1 MIELTTIFILIASVL
16 IIVKSA
22 DLIIKSTSNMAK
34 EFGVTEYFIGF
45 AVIAIGTSLPELVT
59 AIFGSIAKQSNLILG
74 DLIGANIIDATLV
87 LGLMAIIGRRI
98 RIEGSMFRTFD
109 ETLFMTLGIV
119 LLPLILGLN
128 GVISRLEGII
138 LLIAF
143 GFYIFRLIKR
153 EETFRHKKH
162 IIIKEIR
169 KDIIIFCLALPL
181 LLFSAKF
188 LVSSAVE
195 IANALNISTYIIG
208 ITVVAL
214 GTTIPELT
222 VETRA
227 ILKGKRGIGFG
238 NVIGSIIANISLIL
252 GIAAII
258 NPVIFMPTI
267 FITAA
272 LFMITSTFVALLFL
286 QKKEVTW
293 KEGLALV
300 LIYLTFIISEVII
313 I

>member
-1 MIELTTIFILIASVL
+1 MIELTTIFILIASIL
-16 IIVKSA
+16 IVVKSA
-22 DLIIKSTSNMAK
+22 DLIIKSTSNMAA

-45 AVIAIGTSLPELVT
+45 AVVAIGTSLPELVT

-74 DLIGANIIDATLV
+74 NLIGANIIDATLV

-98 RIEGSMFRTFD
+98 KIEGSMFRTFD

-128 GVISRLEGII
+128 GRISRLEGII
-138 LLIAF
+138 LLLAF

-169 KDIIIFCLALPL
+169 KDIILFCLALPL
-181 LLFSAKF
+181 LLLSARF

-195 IANALNISTYIIG
+195 IASALNISTYIIG
-208 ITVVAL
+208 ITVIAL

-227 ILKGKRGIGFG
+227 ILKGKKGIGFG
-238 NVIGSIIANISLIL
+238 TVIGSIITNISLVL
-252 GIAAII
+252 GIAALI
-258 NPVIFMPTI
+258 NPIVFTQSI
-267 FITAA
+267 FITAG

-293 KEGLALV
+293 KEGMALV
-300 LIYLTFIISEVII
+300 LIYLTFILSEVII
-313 I
+313 V